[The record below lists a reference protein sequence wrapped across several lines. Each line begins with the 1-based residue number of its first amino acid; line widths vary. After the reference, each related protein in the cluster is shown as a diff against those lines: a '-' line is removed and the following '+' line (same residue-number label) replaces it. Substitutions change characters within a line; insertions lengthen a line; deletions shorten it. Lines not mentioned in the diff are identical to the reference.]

1 MSSLMKRILSA
12 LVMAPVATA
21 AIWFGGI
28 PFYILIGL
36 CFVISLMEWS
46 KLSMRDGKIS
56 TRMLGGGILYLG
68 CAFVSC
74 IWLREFES
82 AGFYILLYVFFAVWA
97 CDVGAYTAGRLIG
110 GPKMAPTVSPNKT
123 WAGLF
128 GGCVAAVAAVMLYD
142 MWLDH
147 HEVDSAVIKHF
158 SLFFQFILGLFLAV
172 VGQLGDLSIS
182 VLKRK
187 VGLKDTGNI
196 IPGHGGLLDRID
208 ALLLTLPTYAI
219 VVRYLDYLLSR

>member
-1 MSSLMKRILSA
+1 MSSLVKRILSA
-12 LVMAPVATA
+12 LVLMPIATA

-28 PFYILIGL
+28 PFYIFMGIGFAIGL
-36 CFVISLMEWS
+36 QEWT
-46 KLSMRDGKIS
+46 KLSVHNGAFS
-56 TRMLGGGILYLG
+56 ARMMALGIMYLG
-68 CAFVSC
+68 LAFACC
-74 IWLREFES
+74 IWLRDFES

-97 CDVGAYTAGRLIG
+97 CDIGAYTAGRLIG
-110 GPKMAPTVSPNKT
+110 GPKMAPTISPNKT
-123 WAGLF
+123 WAGLV

-142 MWLDH
+142 MWLDYH
-147 HEVDSAVIKHF
+147 QVDSAVIKHF
-158 SLFFQFILGLFLAV
+158 SLFFQFVLGLFLAV

-208 ALLLTLPTYAI
+208 ALLLTLPAYAI
-219 VVRYLDYLLSR
+219 TVRYLDFLLSR